1 MDNYKTMRTT
11 VKIMTIT
18 ITVREETKKR
28 LDDYKIGEMTYDDL
42 LNYLM
47 DTIPTEDIAEE
58 DIKEHYRRL
67 ETFKPLS
74 KDDFNSFNSW

>member
-1 MDNYKTMRTT
+1 MRTT
-11 VKIMTIT
+11 VKIMTT

-28 LDDYKIGEMTYDDL
+28 LDSYKIGEMTYDDL

-47 DTIPTEDIAEE
+47 DTIPTEDIDKE

-74 KDDFNSFNSW
+74 KDDFKG

>member
-1 MDNYKTMRTT
+1 MRFT
-11 VKIMTIT
+11 VKIMTTT

-28 LDDYKIGEMTYDDL
+28 LDNYKIGEMTYDDL

-47 DTIPTEDIAEE
+47 DTIPTEDIAKE
-58 DIKEHYRRL
+58 DIEEHYRRL

>member
-1 MDNYKTMRTT
+1 MRTT
-11 VKIMTIT
+11 VKIMTTT

-28 LDDYKIGEMTYDDL
+28 LDNYKIGEMTYDDL

-47 DTIPTEDIAEE
+47 DTIPTEDIAKE
-58 DIKEHYRRL
+58 DIKEYYRRL

-74 KDDFNSFNSW
+74 KDDFKKILEASS